1 MPHTTQKVIA
11 ITGASSGIGLAT
23 AKLLAQSGAKLVIGA
38 RRADRIDAAAEG
50 LRRDG
55 ADVISCSL
63 DVTDRASVS
72 AFVSQAVER
81 FGQLDVLVNNAGIA
95 PISALDDLNVDE
107 WDAMI
112 DVNLRGP
119 LYGIAAALPIF
130 RQQGSGHVINI
141 VSTAGLVLAPH
152 MAVYAATKNAL
163 RTIGEGLRLESG
175 PDLRVTNVSPG
186 FVQTEFAS
194 SIADETVRSA
204 IEKRMGEIGLS
215 ADSIAQ
221 TVAFAINQPSD
232 VEVGDIV
239 IRPAAQN

>member
-1 MPHTTQKVIA
+1 MPETTPKVVA

-23 AKLLAQSGAKLVIGA
+23 AKLLARRGAKLVIGA
-38 RRADRIDAAAEG
+38 RRVERLEAVAEDIGSNGGDALACG
-50 LRRDG
+50 
-55 ADVISCSL
+55 L
-63 DVTDRASVS
+63 DVAGRASVS
-72 AFVSQAVER
+72 AFVGQAVDR
-81 FGQLDVLVNNAGIA
+81 YGRLDAFVNNAGIA
-95 PISALDDLNVDE
+95 PISALDDLRVEE

-130 RQQGSGHVINI
+130 RQQGCGHFVNV
-141 VSTAGLVLAPH
+141 VSTAGLVVAPK

-163 RTIGEGLRLESG
+163 RTIGEALRLESG

-186 FVQTEFAS
+186 YVQTEFAS
-194 SIADETVRSA
+194 SIPDQTMRDA

-215 ADSIAQ
+215 PDAIAQ
-221 TVAFAINQPSD
+221 AIAFAIDQPSD

-239 IRPAAQN
+239 IRSSAQS

>member
-1 MPHTTQKVIA
+1 MTDTTPKVVA
-11 ITGASSGIGLAT
+11 ITGGSSGIGLAT
-23 AKLLAQSGAKLVIGA
+23 AKLLAKSGAKLVIGA
-38 RRADRIDAAAEG
+38 RRADKIEAAAEDM
-50 LRRDG
+50 RAEG
-55 ADVISCSL
+55 ADVIACTL
-63 DVTDRASVS
+63 DVADRTSVS
-72 AFVSQAVER
+72 AFVTTAVDH
-81 FGQLDVLVNNAGIA
+81 FGQLDALVNNAGIA
-95 PISALDDLNVDE
+95 PISDLDDLNVAE

-130 RQQGSGHVINI
+130 RQQKRGHFVNV
-141 VSTAGLVLAPH
+141 VSTAGLVLAPK

-186 FVQTEFAS
+186 FVQTDFAS
-194 SIADETVRSA
+194 SITDQAMRGV

-215 ADSIAQ
+215 PNAIAQ
-221 TVAFAINQPSD
+221 AIAFAIDQPLD

-239 IRPAAQN
+239 IRSAAQN